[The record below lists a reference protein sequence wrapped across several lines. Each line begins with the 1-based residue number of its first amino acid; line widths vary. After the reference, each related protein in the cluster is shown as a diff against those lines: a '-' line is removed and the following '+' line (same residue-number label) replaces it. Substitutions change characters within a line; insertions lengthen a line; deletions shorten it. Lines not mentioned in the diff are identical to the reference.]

1 MHKLMLLVAVFGLTG
16 LLFVMPLSAV
26 AQTKLVA
33 VIDCDKADPQ
43 HTIPV
48 PDREGFSYQIYQNK
62 CTWTKGAALEGTESK
77 DVINVCFNDA
87 RAAAVRLTHTQV
99 THYTNG
105 DKVFAAGTGKY
116 NQKTLLSSGKWSYT
130 GGTGKFRGLKGGG
143 TYTCKSK
150 STDANAGY
158 TCDVEGEYTLPAAKK

>member
-1 MHKLMLLVAVFGLTG
+1 MAKCL
-16 LLFVMPLSAV
+16 LLFACILALSMSAA

-33 VIDCDKADPQ
+33 VIDCDKSEPQ
-43 HTIPV
+43 YTIQV

-62 CTWTKGAALEGTESK
+62 CTWTKGSALEGIESK
-77 DVINVCFNDA
+77 DVVNVCFNDA
-87 RAAAVRLTHTQV
+87 RGAAVRLAHTQV

-105 DKVFAAGTGKY
+105 DKVFAAGTGNY
-116 NQKTLLSSGKWSYT
+116 NSKTFVSSGKWSYT

-143 TYTCKSK
+143 TYMCKSK
-150 STDANAGY
+150 SADANAGY